1 MLDAPLL
8 LPPLLAAILLVVSG
22 VAKVRHPEETR
33 SAFGQLR
40 MPRALTD
47 SPAPALLP
55 WAEIA
60 LAVALLVTPAPFA
73 LVVSVLTLAL
83 FVTYLVVI
91 VRALGFGYPVTCS
104 CFGRLGLGEVTR
116 RTALRNVLL
125 VLVAALGVWSATA
138 DSSVAARLLN
148 ASAQT
153 WVWLGLVALT
163 VTVVVVTFGGAK
175 GDPLTREPVTGATE
189 GDNDEGADYERQ
201 PIPFAVLETEDGQTV
216 TMHEL
221 TSSGAVLL
229 LFLSPSCGS
238 CLPVIERLPEWAAG
252 LGPVS
257 VRAVVWSPL
266 DEAVAAQPHLAG
278 RVLRDRDAITARI
291 FRVGTPGA
299 VLLGA
304 DGALAGGPVQGA
316 EVLDFYED
324 VRAELVGAGV
334 VTDEPAPAEEPA
346 ATDET
351 VSGGR

>member
-1 MLDAPLL
+1 MLVAPLL
-8 LPPLLAAILLVVSG
+8 LPPLVAALLLVVSG

-33 SAFGQLR
+33 SAFGELR
-40 MPRALTD
+40 LPRALTR
-47 SPAPALLP
+47 SPAPVLLP
-55 WAEIA
+55 WAEIVLAVAIVVTPPPFA
-60 LAVALLVTPAPFA
+60 LAVS
-73 LVVSVLTLAL
+73 VVVLAL
-83 FVTYLVVI
+83 FVAYLVVI

-125 VLVAALGVWSATA
+125 VVVAALGVWSATA
-138 DSSVAARLLN
+138 GNSVAARLLD

-153 WVWLGLVALT
+153 WVWLGLVVLT
-163 VTVVVVTFGGAK
+163 VAVVVVTFGGTK
-175 GDPLTREPVTGATE
+175 GDPLTREPVTADGADSGE
-189 GDNDEGADYERQ
+189 EADYERQ

-238 CLPVIERLPEWAAG
+238 CLPVIERLPEWDAG

-257 VRAVVWSPL
+257 LRAVVWSPL

-278 RVLRDRDAITARI
+278 RVLRDPDAITARI

-324 VRAELVGAGV
+324 VRAELVEAGV
-334 VTDEPAPAEEPA
+334 VDDEPVAPDGSATTDES
-346 ATDET
+346 
-351 VSGGR
+351 VSDGR